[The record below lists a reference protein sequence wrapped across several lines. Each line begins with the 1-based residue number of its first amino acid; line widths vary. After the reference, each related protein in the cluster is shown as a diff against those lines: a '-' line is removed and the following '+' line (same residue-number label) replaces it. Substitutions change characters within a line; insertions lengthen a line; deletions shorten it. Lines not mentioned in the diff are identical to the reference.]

1 VVHRTYRSGVLAL
14 ALSCLASIALAESA
28 GAARTV
34 YFADP
39 VADEIAQY
47 TVAPGGG
54 LMALEPRVVEGDD
67 AGRLAMTPEG
77 EDLYA
82 ASDHGVLQYDV
93 ATDGRLAPKSPGL
106 QPAPGDPHS
115 IAVHPGG
122 GSVYVTDDRLGRV
135 RQYGVRPDGR
145 LVPKDPASLFA
156 GPVAKG
162 VAVSPDG
169 ATAYVLVLGGIAV
182 FDVEAGGALRSRE
195 VVPVRSRTLQDVA
208 LTPNGK
214 NLYATSRDGRVLQF
228 DVDESGTPTAKST
241 PAVDVGPCLR
251 PIGIAITPDGSA
263 AYVSTQAWG
272 GRSRRVFGFAIGAG
286 GALTAA
292 SNRAVAARRLW
303 YLTASPDGRS
313 LFVAG
318 GDGHLFDI
326 GPLASLAAKAP
337 ASVDLAHAVGV
348 VVSPNQAPV
357 ASFTVSTSPATA
369 GAPTAFNASAAAD
382 PDGSIVRYDW
392 DFGDGTL
399 LPNGGPTPTH
409 VYSRPGTYIARLVVT
424 DNEGASTGT
433 IFTGGTVSGFG
444 GPRAQATRSIVVAAA
459 AAAAPGAPPAPPI
472 LPGQTPLPDLG
483 RSLLAEAVRGRVRV
497 RLPGED
503 RFRRLEELE
512 EIPVGST
519 LDTRRGRVELTAVR
533 DRRRTRLQ
541 RGIFYGGLFK
551 VRQRARDRYVTEL
564 LLQGLLSCPTG
575 RRSRAR
581 GEGDQVVASRRK
593 RRRRLWGSGRGRF
606 RSRGRYSSATVR
618 GTRWL
623 VEDRC
628 RSTVTLVRSGRVV
641 VRDFVRDRRVVLRR
655 GQRYV
660 ARARRR

>member
-1 VVHRTYRSGVLAL
+1 VVPRLNRSGVLAL
-14 ALSCLASIALAESA
+14 ALACIASIALAESA
-28 GAARTV
+28 SAARTV

-47 TVAPGGG
+47 AVGPGGS
-54 LMALEPRVVEGDD
+54 LRALQPRAVEGDD
-67 AGRLAMTPEG
+67 AGRLAMTPAG

-82 ASDHGVLQYDV
+82 TSDHGVLQYDV
-93 ATDGRLAPKSPGL
+93 ASDGRLAPKSPGL

-122 GSVYVTDDRLGRV
+122 GSVYVTDDRLGRI
-135 RQYGVRPDGR
+135 RQYDVRPDGR

-162 VAVSPDG
+162 VAVSPNG
-169 ATAYVLVLGGIAV
+169 TTAYVLVLGGIAV
-182 FDVEAGGALRSRE
+182 FDVEAGGALRRRE
-195 VVPVRSRTLQDVA
+195 VVPVRSLSLQDVA

-228 DVDESGTPTAKST
+228 DVDKSGMPTPKST
-241 PAVDVGPCLR
+241 PAVEVGPCLR
-251 PIGIAITPDGSA
+251 AIGIAITPDGSA

-272 GRSRRVFGFAIGAG
+272 GRSRRVVGFAIGAG
-286 GALTAA
+286 GALTT
-292 SNRAVAARRLW
+292 SSDRAVAARRLW

-326 GPLASLAAKAP
+326 GPLAALAAKAP
-337 ASVDLAHAVGV
+337 SSVDLGHAVGV
-348 VVSPNQAPV
+348 VISPNQAPV
-357 ASFTVSTSPATA
+357 ASFAVSTSPPTA
-369 GAPTAFNASAAAD
+369 GAPTAFDASSAAD

-399 LPNGGPTPTH
+399 LPNGGPAPTH
-409 VYSRPGTYIARLVVT
+409 VYTRPGTYIARLSVT

-433 IFTGGTVSGFG
+433 IFTGGTMSGFG
-444 GPRAQATRSIVVAAA
+444 GARAQTTRSIVVAAA
-459 AAAAPGAPPAPPI
+459 AAAPSAPPAPPT
-472 LPGQTPLPDLG
+472 LPGQAPRPDLG
-483 RSLLAEAVRGRVRV
+483 RSLLAEPVRGRVRV
-497 RLPGED
+497 RLPGQD

-512 EIPVGST
+512 ELPIGST
-519 LDTRRGRVELTAVR
+519 VDTRRGRVELTTVR

-564 LLQGLLSCPTG
+564 LLQGLLSCPAG
-575 RRSRAR
+575 KRSRAR
-581 GEGDQVVASRRK
+581 GAGEQVVASRRS

-623 VEDRC
+623 VEDHC
-628 RSTVTLVRSGRVV
+628 RSTLTLVRSGTVV
-641 VRDFVRDRRVVLRR
+641 VRDFVRHRRVVLRP